1 MQMQMLLQ
9 CNVCIYIYIFKKTT
23 WYATRWG
30 SQTVAKLVHECRLS
44 VGYLWFVVGTAVG
57 IYGFLVVQ
65 TNIFQFFSQLYN
77 PVKKRGGFNHQ
88 QQGHIR
94 ITVNQQRRILNIE

>member
-1 MQMQMLLQ
+1 MGFWLFRPT
-9 CNVCIYIYIFKKTT
+9 YFKK
-23 WYATRWG
+23 
-30 SQTVAKLVHECRLS
+30 K
-44 VGYLWFVVGTAVG
+44 
-57 IYGFLVVQ
+57 
-65 TNIFQFFSQLYN
+65 SQLYN